1 MWYFASVI
9 GIGFAVLWIGLAIG
23 FFAAVTPVICFGRW
37 TLGRRHPDRRQFRKR
52 VAYRSANSMW
62 RVERLWERPLPDQ
75 DEGEEPAYQV
85 R

>member
-37 TLGRRHPDRRQFRKR
+37 TLGRPQFRKR
-52 VAYRSANSMW
+52 VAYRTANSMW

-75 DEGEEPAYQV
+75 DEGEEPAYQG